1 MAKSKMKFISKLLC
15 LTLVLVF
22 GLGILCACN
31 KDDNYHAVIDDNV
44 TAEIKWQFMQENLSY
59 SPDGKTAEDKCFIIQ
74 TQDEFDEIFY
84 SHYQEL
90 KNINLNKQTVILK
103 VVGSCTS
110 YHRCKLSK
118 ISKENSRLTVNC
130 YYDCPV
136 KNEDCEESPYIR
148 YVALIMDK
156 TCISEVNF
164 SIISK
169 QLL

>member
-1 MAKSKMKFISKLLC
+1 MAKSKMKFISKILC

-22 GLGILCACN
+22 GLGMLCACD
-31 KDDNYHAVIDDNV
+31 KDDNYHAIIDDNV
-44 TAEIKWQFMQENLSY
+44 SYINLQFMKENLTFN
-59 SPDGKTAEDKCFIIQ
+59 PDGKTAEDKCFIIQ
-74 TQDEFDEIFY
+74 TQDEFDEVFQRY
-84 SHYQEL
+84 YQEY

-103 VVGSCTS
+103 VIGSCTS

-136 KNEDCEESPYIR
+136 KNEDCEKSPYIR

-164 SIISK
+164 PIISK